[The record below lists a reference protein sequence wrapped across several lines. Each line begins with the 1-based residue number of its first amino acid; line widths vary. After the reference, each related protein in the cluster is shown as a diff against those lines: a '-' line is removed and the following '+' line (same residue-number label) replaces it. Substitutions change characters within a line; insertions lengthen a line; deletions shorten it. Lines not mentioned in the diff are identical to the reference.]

1 MEYRD
6 RFGPARFACPRCGI
20 KGFRTSALS
29 NGLCQKCRKHR
40 EFEGQQV
47 PNTLLVPA
55 REDRGRSFYSMDD
68 DNLSVTSEITIDSA
82 CGSSDRGSTKYPS
95 RRFKPVLENI
105 PNEDSTDDRIR
116 WSVDRRILF
125 GAMSGSDQSRFS
137 NETDDSDDLED
148 QLWHHERLIQH
159 IKNHQTQPDGGHLL
173 NLSRSDH
180 NPVETKNDEEDL
192 NDSIDPLTFKQDFH
206 PLSSKLSLLSTS
218 DQTMTSSGN
227 AFGTSDSSMQGF
239 PQERDSDKDEPP
251 LQETSVDVQAESRFC
266 LKQASAL
273 APKPSLEDSS
283 SHVRAK
289 RKKDKNRVSLTGLD
303 NDQRIKGGEKD
314 ANRFSLNLG
323 DLSSLR
329 AAAAAAAESFDTS
342 WNEREGGEME
352 RYQFSR
358 SLTVGDLPEN
368 SSGRKKKDANRF
380 SLNLGDLSSLR
391 AAAATA
397 ESFDTS
403 SNESESSE
411 RERNRFSRSSIVD
424 ELPANTSRRKKG
436 ERGPNRFSL
445 SLNHLSNTRINDAG
459 PLDVSDVEEVNN
471 AFVWSSLDVLRMAAN
486 NSDFVED
493 MDANPKASQPQNIS
507 TVGQAIDML
516 SSDDD
521 SNLAAALDALHN
533 LCELS
538 DENKLQFANADAS
551 CNDKITR
558 VITSNLTL
566 PKMRET
572 ACKVLRCV
580 ATDRAS
586 AAALSYPAVE
596 GIVRALSEH
605 VKAKDEGIFS
615 DEFANAAIETLA
627 NLAQEP
633 SNHSRLIAG
642 GILPL
647 LIEVICNTSEEK
659 YLVVCQILADLSS
672 SRDLSLNQQIVNQG
686 CLNFLF
692 VPMGTMLG
700 HRKVQKEALRAL
712 SNLSELADAMSVI
725 VDNMEIVLNTFRR
738 HHKSKFAQV
747 SISSILSRISMHENA
762 REVLNHSSFDALAQV
777 MESNPERKH
786 VQVCCCRTLSNMSS
800 HDEITPILLS
810 KNFIAMVVEAVNS
823 FTDCEELHTLACEFF
838 SNIGFHSSQASVEIS
853 ASGGIQSILTIMKRN
868 ADSQIL
874 HRAASGAL
882 DTLTK
887 EDSIKTKMMVIKLGA
902 VEILVQSARTHSSDI
917 KVLDNVVKVL
927 MNLSSLKRDSDI
939 TYDSGMTTVVKAME
953 ANPFAT
959 GLIMSGSRF
968 CGNMALISPQYA
980 DEAIGGIQAML
991 DCMNEN
997 PSASKLVEEACKA
1010 LRCMVLK
1017 SELCRNYL
1025 LQNNGVSIIEKT
1037 LAYNTTSQRWQILLL
1052 DELFQFYQFTHS

>member
-303 NDQRIKGGEKD
+303 NDQRIKGGE
-314 ANRFSLNLG
+314 
-323 DLSSLR
+323 
-329 AAAAAAAESFDTS
+329 
-342 WNEREGGEME
+342 
-352 RYQFSR
+352 
-358 SLTVGDLPEN
+358 
-368 SSGRKKKDANRF
+368 KDANRF